1 VKQDLDDTPAGSAP
15 APSWCKLGVSV
26 FTSQAVFTRF
36 ILRTCQ
42 FLPHAPCV
50 KAVRNSTVDLLKAF
64 ASQIIVIHHLL
75 LYTPMSPVLQTE
87 WPGLLGFIAD
97 EGRYV
102 VQIFLVIGG
111 FLAAQSLLGLLENA
125 RDIAVWPLLKKRFLR
140 LAKPFW
146 VAIAVAVLLGWL
158 AGEIALH
165 DEVSGL
171 PSLTQL
177 LAHAFL
183 LHDIVEEEAISA
195 GVWYV
200 AIDLQLYAAL
210 VLLAW
215 FSQKTGKLKLLEPK
229 AIQPKHALV
238 LLAFAMTVASLLV
251 WNRNAE
257 HDEWAWYF
265 FGAYGLG
272 VAAHWA
278 QREGKTLGASLAI
291 VGLLALALWIE
302 WRERL
307 LLTGVTAL
315 LLMNSTRIERFAA
328 LIVQRPV
335 RWLGDI
341 SYSVFLIHYGIAVFA
356 SSVVIALGLASF
368 AEMLVAFLVTW
379 AVSVAAGWVLY
390 WGVEK

>member
-1 VKQDLDDTPAGSAP
+1 M
-15 APSWCKLGVSV
+15 
-26 FTSQAVFTRF
+26 
-36 ILRTCQ
+36 
-42 FLPHAPCV
+42 
-50 KAVRNSTVDLLKAF
+50 RNSTIDLLKAL

-75 LYTPMSPVLQTE
+75 LYTPMSPVLQAK

-111 FLAAQSLLGLLENA
+111 FLAAQSMFGLLSKA
-125 RDIAVWPLLKKRFLR
+125 RDVAVWPLFKKRFLR

-146 VAIAVAVLLGWL
+146 VAIALAVLLSWL
-158 AGEIALH
+158 AGRIAMH
-165 DEVSGL
+165 PEVSGL
-171 PSLTQL
+171 PSFTQL
-177 LAHAFL
+177 LVHAFL
-183 LHDIVEEEAISA
+183 LHDIVEVEALSA

-200 AIDLQLYAAL
+200 AIDLQLYAVL
-210 VLLAW
+210 VLMAW
-215 FSQKTGKLKLLEPK
+215 VSQKTDGLKLLEPR
-229 AIQPKHALV
+229 QGLL
-238 LLAFAMTVASLLV
+238 LLAIAMTIASLLV

-278 QREGKTLGASLAI
+278 QREGKVVGVSLLAA
-291 VGLLALALWIE
+291 GLLGIALWIE

-315 LLMNSTRIERFAA
+315 LLMNSDRIERFVG
-328 LIVQRPV
+328 LLVQAPV
-335 RWLGDI
+335 RWLGNI

-356 SSVVIALGLASF
+356 SSVVIALGLSSF
-368 AEMLVAFLVTW
+368 AEMLAAFVVTW
-379 AVSVAAGWVLY
+379 VVSIAAGWVLY
-390 WGVEK
+390 RGVEK